1 MTMTLQGKFKNLRD
15 AVDDELQER
24 GDLVETALLAMVAR
38 KHHFQLGPPGIAKSL
53 LVERIIA
60 RIEGW
65 PEAGYFHRL
74 LTKYTTDDELF
85 GPPDIGELMN
95 GNFKRKIER
104 KIPEAYIAF
113 LDEIFK
119 GNSSVL
125 NALLLAMN
133 ERKFDD
139 ESGMVD
145 IPIITIFG
153 ASNEMPEGEELGAM
167 WDRLHIRHEVTPL
180 KDGASFQAMLETTIV
195 KDPEPCISLEDIAEA
210 GRQAAGVTVPT
221 SVTEALR
228 GLRGDLSAAGIA
240 PTDRRWIDSLAVI
253 RAAAW
258 MDGED
263 TVDVRHTRPLMHMMW
278 ERPEDIRKVSGIV
291 LSLADPLEREAQDYY
306 DKLLGLEVTFRDAIN
321 EKEGTEARSSI
332 SVETYTKMETLN
344 ERFSTLKKKIEEA
357 GREMRIVNDFDD
369 RFFKVSTEVMTKG
382 FGFDGLPGGKKG
394 LNE

>member
-1 MTMTLQGKFKNLRD
+1 MKTLQSKFNDLQN

-24 GDLVETALLAMVAR
+24 GDLVNTAILALIAR
-38 KHHFQLGPPGIAKSL
+38 KHHFQLGPPGVAKSL

-85 GPPDIGELMN
+85 GPPDIGELMQ
-95 GNFKRKIER
+95 GNFKRKIDR
-104 KIPEAYIAF
+104 KLPVAYVAF

-167 WDRLHIRHEVTPL
+167 WDRLHIRHEVSPL
-180 KDGASFQAMLETTIV
+180 QDGASFQAMIETTI
-195 KDPEPCISLEDIAEA
+195 DPHPESCISLEDIAEA
-210 GRQAAGVTVPT
+210 GRQAAAIKVPT
-221 SVTEALR
+221 SIAEALR
-228 GLRGDLSAAGIA
+228 TLRNNLASEGIS
-240 PTDRRWIDSLAVI
+240 PTDRRWVDALSVI

-258 MDGED
+258 MDGKK
-263 TVDVRHTRPLMHMMW
+263 TVLVRHTRPLMHMMW
-278 ERPEDIRKVSGIV
+278 DRPEDIRKVAGVI
-291 LSLADPLEREAQDYY
+291 LDLADPLEREAQDYY
-306 DKLLGLEVTFRDAIN
+306 DKLLGLETAFREAIN
-321 EKEGTEARSSI
+321 EKEGSEARSSI

-344 ERFSTLKKKIEEA
+344 EKFKALKVKIEKA
-357 GREMRIVNDFDD
+357 KHPLQVVNEFDK
-369 RFFKVSTEVMTKG
+369 RFKAVSTEVMTKG
-382 FGFDGLPGGKKG
+382 FGFDGLPG
-394 LNE
+394 E

>member
-1 MTMTLQGKFKNLRD
+1 MTKTLQDKFKDLES
-15 AVDDELQER
+15 AVDGELQER
-24 GDLVETALLAMVAR
+24 GDLVNSAILALVAR

-53 LVERIIA
+53 LIERIIA

-85 GPPDIGELMN
+85 GPPDIGELMQ
-95 GNFKRKIER
+95 GNFKRKIDR
-104 KIPEAYIAF
+104 KLPVAYVAF

-167 WDRLHIRHEVTPL
+167 WDRLHIRHEVSPL
-180 KDGASFQAMLETTIV
+180 QDGASFQTMLETV
-195 KDPEPCISLEDIAEA
+195 LDSNPEPCISLEDI
-210 GRQAAGVTVPT
+210 GAAGKEASQIEISTPIA
-221 SVTEALR
+221 EALR
-228 GLRGDLSAAGIA
+228 MLRSNLSAEGIT
-240 PTDRRWIDSLAVI
+240 PTDRRWVDALSVI

-258 MDGED
+258 LDGED
-263 TVDVRHTRPLMHMMW
+263 TVLVRHTRPLMHMMW
-278 ERPEDIRKVSGIV
+278 DRPEDIRKVAGII
-291 LSLADPLEREAQDYY
+291 LDLADPLEREAQDYY
-306 DKLLGLEVTFRDAIN
+306 DKLLGLETVFREALD
-321 EKEGTEARSSI
+321 EKEGSEAKSSI
-332 SVETYTKMETLN
+332 SVDTYSKMEILN
-344 ERFSTLKKKIEEA
+344 EKFKALKIKIEEVD
-357 GREMRIVNDFDD
+357 RTLRIVDEFDKK
-369 RFFKVSTEVMTKG
+369 FKAVSLKVMVEG
-382 FGFDGLPGGKKG
+382 FGFDGIPGQ
-394 LNE
+394 E